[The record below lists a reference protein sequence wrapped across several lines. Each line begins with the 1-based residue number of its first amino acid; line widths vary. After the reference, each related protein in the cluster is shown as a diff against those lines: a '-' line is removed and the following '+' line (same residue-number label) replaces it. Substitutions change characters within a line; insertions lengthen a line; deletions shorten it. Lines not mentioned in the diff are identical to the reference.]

1 MVVSSHLRPCGV
13 SVALPEAE
21 KEVMSILVTRTRGV
35 HRTITIAALIVILLC
50 SFAAQAQ
57 ADQGKAT
64 TRGLTTLYVSPK
76 GSDSDTGSV
85 RAPLKSAHVAIAR
98 LGAAGGTVVFDGG
111 RYVGQRITIANRSHI
126 TLKAARGQ
134 TPVLDGKGITPPDGS
149 SGMIE
154 IRDSTDI
161 TVQGLTVTGYRTES
175 IDKMPIGIYVTGSG
189 SGIALR
195 GNHVH
200 HLGNDNGTLGS
211 YDINAHGIAIYG
223 RNAKTSISDVH
234 VVGNELDHLVLG
246 ASESLVVN
254 GNVDGWWITDNNI
267 HDNNNIGIDAIGFE
281 PTISGAARF
290 TDVNRA
296 RNGVI
301 ARNTVSRII
310 SEGNPSYYEDGE
322 WCNCADGIYV
332 DGGLSIE
339 ITKNR
344 VEASDIGIEVA
355 SEWAKGSTNDISVTG
370 NRVTQSR
377 YTGVAIGGY
386 DQDRGEAYDITV
398 EGNFLRD
405 NNTLD
410 DGSPEMLVQY
420 DVHDTTITN
429 NVIESTKKTE
439 PLMLF
444 RNEPAGSAAQNA
456 GVVLDN
462 NRYVGRV
469 APGEETYG
477 WNGVAVQGLTAY
489 QAVSGQDAS
498 STYKRTKR

>member
-1 MVVSSHLRPCGV
+1 
-13 SVALPEAE
+13 
-21 KEVMSILVTRTRGV
+21 MSIFFTRTRRL
-35 HRTITIAALIVILLC
+35 HRMITIAALVVILLG

-57 ADQGKAT
+57 ADQGT
-64 TRGLTTLYVSPK
+64 GSNRGPTTLYVSPK
-76 GSDSDTGSV
+76 GSDSDTGCL
-85 RAPLKSAHVAIAR
+85 RAPLKSAQVAIDR
-98 LGAAGGTVVFDGG
+98 LGAAGGTIVFDGG
-111 RYVGQRITIANRSHI
+111 RYLGQRITIANRSHI
-126 TLKAARGQ
+126 TLKAAPGQ

-175 IDKMPIGIYVTGSG
+175 MEKMPIGIYVTGSG
-189 SGIALR
+189 TAIVLR

-200 HLGNDNGTLGS
+200 HLGNDNATMGS
-211 YDINAHGIAIYG
+211 YDINAHGIAVYG
-223 RNAKTSISDVH
+223 RNAKKSISDVTI
-234 VVGNELDHLVLG
+234 VGNELDHLVLG

-254 GNVDGWWITDNNI
+254 GNVDGWSITDNNI

-310 SEGNPSYYEDGE
+310 SEGNPAYYEDGG
-322 WCNCADGIYV
+322 WCNCADGIYI

-344 VEASDIGIEVA
+344 VDASDIGIEVA
-355 SEWAKGSTNDISVTG
+355 SEWAKGSTNGISVTD
-370 NRVTQSR
+370 NRVTRSR
-377 YTGVAIGGY
+377 YTGLAIGGY

-398 EGNFLRD
+398 QGNFLRD

-410 DGSPEMLVQY
+410 DGSPEMLLQY
-420 DVHDTTITN
+420 YVHDTTITN

-444 RNEPAGSAAQNA
+444 RDEPAGSAAQNA

-462 NRYVGRV
+462 NSYVGRV
-469 APGEETYG
+469 APGEEAYG
-477 WNGVAVQGLTAY
+477 WNGVTVQGLTAY
-489 QAVSGQDAS
+489 QAMSGQDAS
-498 STYKRTKR
+498 STYKRTKQ